1 MSVEKSIKKRICYAL
16 FGWIFA
22 LLAIFA
28 PIAASTPVF
37 AEPESEP
44 ETSET
49 TEPEEETE
57 PETPAETSET
67 TETNQT
73 LISDFNGDVCKES
86 LGSVGWLVCPTM
98 NVVTSATDSLYTVI
112 KEILVIKPLE
122 SNDNSPIYIIWKYCL
137 GISNIVF
144 VLFLLVVVFSQI
156 TGVGISNYGIKRI
169 LPKLIIAAIMINLSF
184 LVCTLAVDISNIV
197 GESLRSIFES
207 VPITIG
213 DLPVS
218 QISKKDIAGFV
229 LGTTAIAGVTIA
241 ASAASLW
248 MLIPTL
254 LAGLASVVSGLIT
267 IALRQTVVTLLVMIS
282 PLAFVCNMLPN
293 TKDLYS
299 KWKNLF
305 KKMLV
310 FYPLF
315 SLLFGASSLAGWA
328 IIASASSN
336 PTTGMFMVVLGLGVQ
351 IMPLFFSWSLMKMSG
366 TFLGEINAKIRS
378 LADKPLAT
386 NRAWAESHRENS
398 RARKLALDKS
408 RTTPSAR
415 LMQYLSD
422 RKISRESD
430 TKEYNNLAVTR
441 GLVYNAN
448 KHYDK
453 NGRFT
458 KDGEEA
464 YEMQTQN
471 ILYQSRLLRD
481 KNFFQSGVAV
491 LARDNAH
498 RKRLEQL
505 DNEAVNAA
513 DEYAMQAS
521 HAAVIDY
528 NNAVSRQNRFNDAMN
543 AHIDEVNSGKSDYR
557 RHIIMDRTEAL
568 RRYEQMRNTMKFE
581 SSPDFGINYIAAD
594 AASTFSAQTAIMQG
608 KFEKYNNAIVPT
620 NDIIKRLEE
629 LSKSAD
635 SSKNIDAI
643 IGGMK
648 ILNMRG
654 DTSLIAKTIQ
664 EICADNKLE
673 LGTYASQA
681 LSSFLMFDVKDKD
694 PTLRRFGKY
703 INLETAKIYNDNEA
717 IDGTDSGRRLK
728 LSVDMD
734 EYIRGEYIDHQFT
747 DANGAVHNVSKKSKL
762 GIAQLVTGTS
772 FSGAE
777 REAYDVF
784 EKTIASAYVSTDAQ
798 GNRTFDT
805 KGWLKKRAEAW
816 NAALPNI
823 VSDQFAYLSGSEQIM
838 ALSRVV
844 AGDPLASLS
853 ADVRAAMSEEDKKAA
868 KEAQGKRVDDFV
880 HAQVYNQIARTK
892 SDMLSPI
899 KKFYVDKAAE
909 EYADD
914 DSIRNAT
921 DEERQKY
928 FEKKAADLFKANLQP
943 GIYDSLLDNARKGNL
958 PDTKSGLV
966 EFLDLLNKDEQ
977 MRVRNERY
985 PKDDNGKGKKKG
997 SRREDDDE
1005 DGGYYDTTRGVAGA
1019 GLDGQILGNE
1029 LDKIRRRAQTENTA
1043 ITSPADIRRHYDE
1056 QMSIINNDAT
1066 VSSAKKMEIQNQIGR
1081 NLGGY
1086 TSYSQLDEAIDNMLN
1101 S

>member
-1 MSVEKSIKKRICYAL
+1 MSVEKTIKKRICNIL

-22 LLAIFA
+22 ILALFT
-28 PIAASTPVF
+28 PIIASTPVF
-37 AEPESEP
+37 AD
-44 ETSET
+44 
-49 TEPEEETE
+49 
-57 PETPAETSET
+57 PETPETPET
-67 TETNQT
+67 TETTGTEPTEPTEPTEQPETNGT
-73 LISDFNGDVCKES
+73 VLISDFNGDVCKRN
-86 LGSVGWLVCPTM
+86 LGAVGWLVCPVM

-112 KEILVIKPLE
+112 KDLLVIKPLE
-122 SNDNSPIYIIWKYCL
+122 ANNNSPIYIIWKYCL
-137 GISNIVF
+137 GIANTVF
-144 VLFLLVVVFSQI
+144 VIFLLVVVFSQI
-156 TGVGISNYGIKRI
+156 TGLGISNYGIKKI
-169 LPKLIIAAIMINLSF
+169 LPKLIVAAIFINISF
-184 LVCTLAVDISNIV
+184 LICTLLVDVSNIV
-197 GESLRSIFES
+197 GSSLRSIFENI
-207 VPITIG
+207 PITIG

-218 QISKKDIAGFV
+218 QIPMRDVVGAV
-229 LGTTAIAGVTIA
+229 LGTAAIAGVVIA
-241 ASAASLW
+241 VSAASLW

-254 LAGLASVVSGLIT
+254 LAGLAAIVSGLIT

-293 TKDLYS
+293 TKDLYN
-299 KWKNLF
+299 KWKSLF

-315 SLLFGASSLAGWA
+315 SLLFGASNLAGWA
-328 IIASASSN
+328 IIASASNNSE
-336 PTTGMFMVVLGLGVQ
+336 TGMFMVILGLGVQ
-351 IMPLFFSWSLMKMSG
+351 IVPLFFSWSLMKMSG
-366 TFLGEINAKIRS
+366 TFLGDINAKIRS
-378 LADKPLAT
+378 IADKPIAT

-408 RTTPSAR
+408 RATPSTR

-422 RKISRESD
+422 RKISRELD

-453 NGRFT
+453 NGHFT

-471 ILYQSRLLRD
+471 MLYQSRLLRD

-498 RKRLEQL
+498 KKRLEQL
-505 DNEAVNAA
+505 DDEATNAA

-528 NNAVSRQNRFNDAMN
+528 DNAVSRQNRFNDAMN
-543 AHIDEVNSGKSDYR
+543 AHMDEVNSDKSDYR
-557 RHIIMDRTEAL
+557 RHNIMDRTEAL

-581 SSPDFGINYIAAD
+581 SNPDFGINYIAAD

-648 ILNMRG
+648 VLNMRG
-654 DTSLIAKTIQ
+654 DTSLVAKTIQ
-664 EICADNKLE
+664 EICANNKLE

-717 IDGTDSGRRLK
+717 IDGTNSGRRLK

-747 DANGAVHNVSKKSKL
+747 DANGVVHNVSKKSKL
-762 GIAQLVTGTS
+762 GITQLVTGTS

-798 GNRTFDT
+798 GNQTFDT

-838 ALSRVV
+838 ALSRAV
-844 AGDPLASLS
+844 AGDPLAFLS
-853 ADVRAAMSEEDKKAA
+853 ADVRAAMSEEDKKAV

-880 HAQVYNQIARTK
+880 HAQVYNQIARAK

-899 KKFYVDKAAE
+899 KKFYVNKATE

-914 DSIRNAT
+914 NSIRNAT

-928 FEKKAADLFKANLQP
+928 FEEKAADLFKANLQP

-985 PKDDNGKGKKKG
+985 PKDDNGKGKKKS

-1005 DGGYYDTTRGVAGA
+1005 DGGYYDTTRGAAGA
-1019 GLDGQILGNE
+1019 GLDGQILGYE
-1029 LDKIRRRAQTENTA
+1029 LDEIRRRAQTESTA
-1043 ITSPADIRRHYDE
+1043 ITSSADIRRYYDK
-1056 QMSIINNDAT
+1056 QMSMINNNAT
-1066 VSSAKKMEIQNQIGR
+1066 VSSAKKMEIQNQIGK
-1081 NLGGY
+1081 NLNSY
-1086 TSYSQLDEAIDNMLN
+1086 TSYPQLDEAIDDILN
-1101 S
+1101 R